1 MKDIYF
7 ACTHCL
13 ERTPQVYQQ
22 GWACLNASCLR
33 FWISVDGSPLPLQ
46 LEYNAQF
53 LQLLPPFVLPSDM
66 RDIRPAL
73 PVMSAP
79 DGITTTHLFARG
91 WHCPQCG
98 RLSCRYVSSSISR
111 SFARVSEDS
120 SGNIGNVCRVRYSA
134 PLFLKLSCV
143 NYMARPRT

>member
-1 MKDIYF
+1 MEDIYF
-7 ACTHCL
+7 ACTHCR

-73 PVMSAP
+73 PVSSAP
-79 DGITTTHLFARG
+79 DGITTTHLFSRG
-91 WHCPQCG
+91 WHCPKCG
-98 RLSCRYVSSSISR
+98 RLSCRYVPSSISKKFCL
-111 SFARVSEDS
+111 SFRRFKWQHWECMWCKVFSSFVSQAFP
-120 SGNIGNVCRVRYSA
+120 C
-134 PLFLKLSCV
+134 
-143 NYMARPRT
+143 